1 MTANP
6 NYPSSTT
13 DAMLEAQRAMMALHD
28 RLQLDL
34 KNQTRMEAMQLSEDE
49 VLNLADICAKSR
61 AERKG
66 PQPRALLSAIAKIT
80 DEADRII
87 HLERTERH
95 KAEQALY
102 KTHLLGEIK

>member
-49 VLNLADICAKSR
+49 VLNLADICAKYR

-87 HLERTERH
+87 QTEHTARR
-95 KAEQALY
+95 KSQEAADLAY
-102 KTHLLGEIK
+102 IKGELR

>member
-49 VLNLADICAKSR
+49 VLNLADICAKYG

-80 DEADRII
+80 AEADLIVQ
-87 HLERTERH
+87 TEHAARR
-95 KAEQALY
+95 KSQEAADLAY
-102 KTHLLGEIK
+102 IKGEIQ